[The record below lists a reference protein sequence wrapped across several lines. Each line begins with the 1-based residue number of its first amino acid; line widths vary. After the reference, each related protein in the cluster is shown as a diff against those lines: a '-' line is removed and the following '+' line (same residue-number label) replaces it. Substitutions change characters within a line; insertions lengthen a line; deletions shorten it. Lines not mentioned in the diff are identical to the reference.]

1 VPAHRIRFYL
11 TLLTG
16 LFFTAKT
23 ISMSDYHL
31 TLTRT
36 KFCPE
41 PQFTLCKWC
50 CSWMIS
56 LVVLLGLTPA
66 VAQQIDNVH
75 DYQLKVVFIYNFS
88 KFIEWPDTAFADSN
102 ASFQVCVVG
111 ENPFGE
117 SLQSL
122 NNRQYRTHPIVI
134 KFPQTIAEA
143 KNCHILYVGDINKS
157 AQWRDLVKN
166 LGDTPVLTV
175 SSSSDAAESGIGIG
189 FVTRDGKIRWD
200 LNLNATRKAQLKVS
214 AKLVEI
220 AASIIGEVP
229 R

>member
-1 VPAHRIRFYL
+1 VV
-11 TLLTG
+11 
-16 LFFTAKT
+16 
-23 ISMSDYHL
+23 S
-31 TLTRT
+31 
-36 KFCPE
+36 CN
-41 PQFTLCKWC
+41 LCR
-50 CSWMIS
+50 SWMVAILFLFGS
-56 LVVLLGLTPA
+56 GTA
-66 VAQQIDNVH
+66 FAQQIDNVH

-88 KFIEWPDTAFADSN
+88 KFIEWPEAAFADNN

-122 NNRQYRTHPIVI
+122 NSRLYKTHPIAV
-134 KFPQTIAEA
+134 KFPQSLAEA
-143 KNCHILYVGDINKS
+143 KNCHILYIGESGKS
-157 AQWRDLVKN
+157 TPWRDLIKN
-166 LGDTPVLTV
+166 LGDAPVLTV
-175 SSSSDAAESGIGIG
+175 SSSGDAAESGIGIG
-189 FVTRDGKIRWD
+189 FVTKEGKIRWD